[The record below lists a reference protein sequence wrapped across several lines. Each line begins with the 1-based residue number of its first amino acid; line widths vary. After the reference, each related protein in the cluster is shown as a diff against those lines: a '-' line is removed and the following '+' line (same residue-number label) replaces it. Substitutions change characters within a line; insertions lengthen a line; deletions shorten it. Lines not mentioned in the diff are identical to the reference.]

1 MILCVRAK
9 IDAEQDAGRLA
20 EMGLAA
26 APAPVMQIV
35 HHKPPTLHNTQFQA
49 VIYTSR
55 YAVAAAD
62 IGLSKTAYCVGAGSA
77 RVARDAG
84 FSHVIAGDA
93 DAARLAEIIQAEAAA
108 EEGAFYWPHGEV
120 VQFDIGKALRDAG
133 YQVEDTAIY
142 KLVPVQQIPPS
153 IATEADCRKVRAIMC
168 FSAQHLDQFARLLE
182 QAGLWHHHE
191 RWVLIVPNQRVADA
205 VSAQW
210 ARIVVA
216 SSPSHQ
222 AMLEAAKIWA
232 KSNLS

>member
-9 IDAEQDAGRLA
+9 IDAEQDAKTLA
-20 EMGLAA
+20 EMGLAS

-35 HHKPPTLHNTQFQA
+35 YHTPPTLHETQFQA
-49 VIYTSR
+49 IIYTSR

-62 IGLSKTAYCVGAGSA
+62 IALSKTAYCVGAGSA

-84 FSHVIAGDA
+84 FSRVIAGDA
-93 DAARLAEIIQAEAAA
+93 DAARLAEIIQAETAA

-133 YQVEDTAIY
+133 YQVKDTAIY
-142 KLVPVQQIPPS
+142 KLMPVRQAPPS
-153 IATEADCRKVRAIMC
+153 IATEAECYKVQAVMC

-191 RWVLIVPNQRVADA
+191 RWVLIVPNQRVAEA

-216 SSPSHQ
+216 PSPSHQ
-222 AMLEAAKIWA
+222 AMLEAAEAWA
-232 KSNLS
+232 RSSLS